1 MFYNFIDFNC
11 TMFAKGSKITFLT
24 LIILILTLKLS
35 YLEEKLKM
43 GNLRNFV
50 EQGWCMKSVI
60 HATFDEE
67 SLLSP
72 SNRSLPHCSGEE
84 INFPTVIYGFLS
96 TSVSR

>member
-1 MFYNFIDFNC
+1 MFINFIDYNC

-50 EQGWCMKSVI
+50 EW
-60 HATFDEE
+60 H
-67 SLLSP
+67 
-72 SNRSLPHCSGEE
+72 
-84 INFPTVIYGFLS
+84 
-96 TSVSR
+96 